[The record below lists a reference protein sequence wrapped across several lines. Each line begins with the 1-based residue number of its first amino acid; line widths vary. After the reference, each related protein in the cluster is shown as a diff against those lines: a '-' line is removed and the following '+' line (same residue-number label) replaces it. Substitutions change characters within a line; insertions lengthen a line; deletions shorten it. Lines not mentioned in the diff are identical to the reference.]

1 MVRKSLVVVTV
12 LALWMASVLVASGTT
27 VLAQEGTGASSGAI
41 LRFSD
46 IQGHWAEKNIVRA
59 LDKGIVSGYED
70 GTFRPNDSIKAAEF
84 IRLMVGALDL
94 EAGEAGPNWYD
105 RYVTTA
111 TEAGFY
117 HDDFSQSELNQPI
130 LRKDMARI
138 AGRAAGLTYELHE
151 IEEKQWMWEAA
162 KAGIIHGVGD
172 GEIAPGGTTTRA
184 EAITIV
190 NRVADL
196 KTGKTLPVDK
206 YAISGAEIYWHKTNI
221 TTMLPRYFTKPFST
235 YEKFDDTL
243 LFDQSKDGNYTCS
256 MEQLVVVDL
265 DDPNDPNRKLIPE
278 GTKWYDTNTGNEYD
292 LPTNAYVLLSINHLK
307 VKENSANLYT
317 IRSCRV
323 IINDAKVDPS
333 EERKDGLNEIFPLS
347 IFDTNGKR
355 VIPGGLDV
363 ADFMDRVYVSGYIIP
378 KGNLTFNPWPRLA
391 FHGLADFTD
400 NVPNIYESGIN
411 EYYDQ

>member
-27 VLAQEGTGASSGAI
+27 VLAQEGTGAASGAI

-84 IRLMVGALDL
+84 IKLMVGALDL

-117 HDDFSQSELNQPI
+117 QDDFSVAELNQPI

-162 KAGIIHGVGD
+162 KAGIIHGVGN
-172 GEIAPGGTTTRA
+172 GEIAPEGTTTRA

-196 KTGKTLPVDK
+196 KAGKQLPVDK

-221 TTMLPRYFTKPFST
+221 ITMLPRYFSMPFSS
-235 YEKFDDTL
+235 YKKYDDTL
-243 LFDQSKDGNYTCS
+243 LYDQSPDGNYTCWN
-256 MEQLVVVDL
+256 EQLVVIDL
-265 DDPNDPNRKLIPE
+265 DDPNDPNRKLIPP
-278 GTKWYDTNTGNEYD
+278 GTKWLERGTSNRHE
-292 LPTNAYVLLSINHLK
+292 LPDNAYVLLSIDHL
-307 VKENSANLYT
+307 VIKENSAKLDT

-323 IINDAKVDPS
+323 VINTATVDAS
-333 EERKDGLNEIFPLS
+333 EQRKDGVNQITPLS
-347 IFDTNGKR
+347 IFDEKGKL
-355 VIPGGLDV
+355 VIPGGLVV
-363 ADFMDRVYVSGYIIP
+363 ADSMDRIYVSGFIIP
-378 KGNLTFNPWPRLA
+378 KGNLNFKAYPNLAYYRL
-391 FHGLADFTD
+391 GDFYSG
-400 NVPNIYESGIN
+400 VPNIYESRTN
-411 EYYDQ
+411 KNYDQ